1 MRNITIEHYSR
12 PVTDQKIEIV
22 ERKGVGHPDQM
33 CDCIMDKVSV
43 ALCQQYLKKC
53 GKILHH
59 NVDKGFLA
67 AGAVEL
73 KFGGGKVEEPML
85 FIFGDR
91 ATYKVNGETLP
102 VDEIA
107 IDSAKAWT
115 RENLRFLDPNEHVR
129 YQVELKPGSA
139 ELTDIFARESSGL
152 LGAND
157 TSVGVGFAPL
167 TPTERVALETEK
179 FLNSKDFKKSY
190 PESGEDIKVMAM
202 RENDE
207 LLVTIAMAFVDRF
220 VTDEDDYFKKK
231 VEIVDKANE
240 FIKTQFADDFK
251 QIKVDINTLD
261 VKGRGMN
268 GIYLTVT
275 GTSLEDADSG
285 QVGRGN
291 RSNGIIAFN
300 RPSTLEAAAGKNPVS
315 HVGKIY
321 NVLSHKIANRV
332 VENVEG
338 VDEVYIWLLSQIGT
352 QIDQPAKAAAQVA
365 LKKGVSM
372 DEVQKYIFEEVN
384 DELANIGKFCSQ
396 LANGEIP
403 TS

>member
-1 MRNITIEHYSR
+1 MRNIAIEHYSR

-22 ERKGVGHPDQM
+22 ERKGLGHPDQI
-33 CDCIMDKVSV
+33 CDSIMDGVSV
-43 ALCQQYLKKC
+43 GLCKAYMEKC

-67 AGAVEL
+67 SGAVKL
-73 KFGGGKVEEPML
+73 AFNGGKVTEPMQ

-91 ATYKVNGETLP
+91 ATYKTDQGSIP

-107 IDSAKAWT
+107 IDTAKEWL
-115 RENLRFLDPNEHVR
+115 RENLRFVDPNEHVR
-129 YQVELKPGSA
+129 YQVEIKRGSA
-139 ELTDIFARESSGL
+139 ELTDIFSRESDGL

-167 TPTERVALETEK
+167 TPTEQVALETEQ
-179 FLNSKDFKKSY
+179 FINGEQFKKKF
-190 PESGEDIKVMAM
+190 PEAGEDVKVMAM

-207 LLVTIAMAFVDRF
+207 LLVTVALAFVDRF
-220 VTDEDDYFKKK
+220 VSDETDYFSKKR
-231 VEIVDKANE
+231 EILGSVTD
-240 FIKTQFADDFK
+240 FISNKHSSHFK
-251 QIKVDINTLD
+251 DIGVDINTLD
-261 VKGRGMN
+261 VRGRGMN
-268 GIYLTVT
+268 GIYMTVT

-291 RSNGIIAFN
+291 RANGIIAFN

-321 NVLSHKIANRV
+321 NVLSHRIANRV

-338 VDEVYIWLLSQIGT
+338 VEEVYIWLLSQIGT
-352 QIDQPAKAAAQVA
+352 PIDQPAKAAAQVA
-365 LKKGVSM
+365 LKQGYGM
-372 DEVQKYIFEEVN
+372 EEVEKFIYEEMN
-384 DELANIGKFCSQ
+384 NELANIDKFCDQ
-396 LANGEIP
+396 LAKGKIP
-403 TS
+403 VS